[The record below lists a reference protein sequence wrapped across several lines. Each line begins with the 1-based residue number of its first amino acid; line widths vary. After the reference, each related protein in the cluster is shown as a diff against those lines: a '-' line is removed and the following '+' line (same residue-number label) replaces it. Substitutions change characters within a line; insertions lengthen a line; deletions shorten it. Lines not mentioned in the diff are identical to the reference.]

1 MEKTNIYKTLE
12 MKVSTFFKKGW
23 LFYTNVARATIM
35 TIERAIG
42 KGRVT
47 FIEELVVTDT
57 EDWGASMSVER
68 SGKTLRE
75 LNSKTLSASGTPA
88 CTAECHYYMEI
99 NGERIQISPEKFF
112 KLIPKR

>member
-1 MEKTNIYKTLE
+1 MEKENIYKTLE
-12 MKVSTFFKKGW
+12 MRVSTFFKKGW
-23 LFYTNVARATIM
+23 CFYRNVARATILSAKRLFSKNHL
-35 TIERAIG
+35 I
-42 KGRVT
+42 
-47 FIEELVVTDT
+47 FIEELIVTDT

-68 SGKTLRE
+68 SGRNLKE

-99 NGERIQISPEKFF
+99 NGERIQISPDEFF